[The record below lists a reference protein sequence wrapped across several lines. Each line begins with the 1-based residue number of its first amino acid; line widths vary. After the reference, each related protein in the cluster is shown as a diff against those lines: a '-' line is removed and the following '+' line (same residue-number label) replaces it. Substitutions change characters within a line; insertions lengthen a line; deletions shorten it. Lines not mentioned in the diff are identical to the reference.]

1 VTSATVPPVFPVM
14 SLTIESWQDPVIDEL
29 GHDPRSAYVE
39 RFWLPVLGPSTIWF
53 LRRLADQLDAKPEGF
68 ELDLVEAAQ
77 SLGVGMRGGKHSPML
92 KTVERTCRF
101 GAARMM
107 GTTGL
112 AVRRKLAPLTR
123 AQSERLPQVLR
134 QEHSQWMTRP
144 RSAHTADEL
153 RERARSLALS
163 MLELGEDD
171 AAVERQL
178 HRWRFHPAMASDALR
193 WASSTRQQHAAGEP
207 SRARSAVSDITHV
220 HRPRVGAVGI
230 ALRNESPSP
239 LDEAG

>member
-1 VTSATVPPVFPVM
+1 MTATTVPPVFPVM
-14 SLTIESWQDPVIDEL
+14 TLRIESWQDPVIDQL

-53 LRRLADQLDAKPEGF
+53 LRRLADQLDARPEGF
-68 ELDLVEAAQ
+68 DLDLVEAAQ

-92 KTVERTCRF
+92 RTVERCCRF

-107 GTTGL
+107 GATGL
-112 AVRRKLAPLTR
+112 AVRRRLAPLTR
-123 AQSERLPQVLR
+123 AQSERLPQALR
-134 QEHSQWMTRP
+134 AEHEHWITRP
-144 RSAHTADEL
+144 RATRTVDEL
-153 RERARSLALS
+153 RARARSLALS

-193 WASSTRQQHAAGEP
+193 WAVTERHQRAA
-207 SRARSAVSDITHV
+207 SAPTGPDAIPAITHV

-230 ALRNESPSP
+230 ALRNEHPSP

>member
-1 VTSATVPPVFPVM
+1 MTATTVPPVFPVM
-14 SLTIESWQDPVIDEL
+14 TLTVEIWQDPVIDEL

-39 RFWLPVLGPSTIWF
+39 RFWLPILGPSTIWF
-53 LRRLADQLDAKPEGF
+53 LRRLADQLDEHPEGF

-77 SLGVGMRGGKHSPML
+77 ALGVGMRGGKHSPML

-107 GTTGL
+107 GATGL
-112 AVRRKLAPLTR
+112 AVRRRLAPLTR
-123 AQSERLPQVLR
+123 AQSERLPIGLR
-134 QEHSQWMTRP
+134 QQHTQWMTRP
-144 RSAHTADEL
+144 PSRHTADEM

-193 WASSTRQQHAAGEP
+193 WAVAMQHERSTVAP
-207 SRARSAVSDITHV
+207 IARVAAVSDITHV

-230 ALRNESPSP
+230 ALRNENPSS

>member
-1 VTSATVPPVFPVM
+1 MNATTVQPVFPVM
-14 SLTIESWQDPVIDEL
+14 SLTVESWQDPVIDEL

-53 LRRLADQLDAKPEGF
+53 LRRLADQLDVHPEGF
-68 ELDLVEAAQ
+68 ELDLVETAQ

-112 AVRRKLAPLTR
+112 AVRRRLAPLTR
-123 AQSERLPQVLR
+123 AQSERLPTALR
-134 QEHSQWMTRP
+134 EEHGQWMTRP
-144 RSAHTADEL
+144 RSNHSVDEL

-171 AAVERQL
+171 ASVERQL

-193 WASSTRQQHAAGEP
+193 WAASAHQNRSTSTATEP
-207 SRARSAVSDITHV
+207 VAVVSDITHV

-230 ALRNESPSP
+230 ALRNENLSP